1 MRYDNKTRPRYVS
14 DNRSIPPTW
23 RITFLRL
30 NRLFK
35 GSKSHNFVSIGSMHN
50 VYMEWMGSP
59 FTHADVE

>member
-1 MRYDNKTRPRYVS
+1 MS

-23 RITFLRL
+23 RITFLL
-30 NRLFK
+30 ALTDFSK
-35 GSKSHNFVSIGSMHN
+35 GSKSHNFVSIGSTHN